1 MVADLMVADL
11 MVADLMVDDLMVG
24 DLMVP
29 PFRMRRQSPLSPLA
43 RLRRSGSDQLAGFAA
58 VAATNLPASPQWQR
72 PTCRLRRNTVTI
84 RLPTSP
90 L

>member
-1 MVADLMVADL
+1 MVADL

-58 VAATNLPASPQWQR
+58 VAATNLPASPQHGHNQIADFAFVSQPQPCHR
-72 PTCRLRRNTVTI
+72 
-84 RLPTSP
+84 
-90 L
+90 